1 MALPLKIREEIDG
14 FLITPWVKTIQE
26 RRPGI
31 YTTTALLAPLP
42 QGIPE
47 SRRQAS
53 KTRVEGL
60 VIPRAQF
67 LMMKYA
73 LYDNFRMQEY
83 HQFVYF
89 IIALER
95 FELEKIRYAGYKI
108 SEK

>member
-73 LYDNFRMQEY
+73 LYDNFSG
-83 HQFVYF
+83 
-89 IIALER
+89 ALRVGEDQICWLQDIG
-95 FELEKIRYAGYKI
+95 EVNSLAEESNWPLE
-108 SEK
+108 